1 MLMKDR
7 SFDIGKTC
15 YGGFKAWNSVQD
27 VELRESS
34 AGGRLHGR
42 KTPGA
47 VTSAH

>member
-7 SFDIGKTC
+7 SFDIGNTC
-15 YGGFKAWNSVQD
+15 FGDFQAWNSVQD

-34 AGGRLHGR
+34 VGGRLHGR

-47 VTSAH
+47 VICAH